1 MSFRI
6 TSSPFSH
13 NQQSTG
19 RLMLWVVLACI
30 PGIAAQWYF
39 FGYGN
44 IIQVI
49 LAIIVALLA
58 ESLVL
63 KLRNL
68 PIKSQLADNS
78 ASLTAVLLGVSLPP
92 LAPWWV
98 IVIGTFSAIII
109 AKQLYGGLGQNPFN
123 PAMVGYVI
131 LLISF
136 PVQMSSWLPPIPLQ
150 GTHISFM
157 DTLSIIFSGQTL
169 NDDDVFK
176 LMLGVD
182 GISQATP
189 LDTLKTG
196 LHGGHSI
203 SEIFGQP
210 IYNDL
215 AGIGWQWVNISF
227 FIGGL
232 FLLWKKVIQWQLSLS
247 FLLTLAIVSTFGW
260 LLEPLNNASPVFHLL
275 SGATMLCAFFIVTD
289 PVTASTTAK
298 GRLIFGALV
307 AVLVWLIRSYGGY
320 PDGVAF
326 AILLANITVP
336 LIDHYTQPRVYG
348 HR

>member
-1 MSFRI
+1 
-6 TSSPFSH
+6 
-13 NQQSTG
+13 
-19 RLMLWVVLACI
+19 MLWVVLACL

-39 FGYGN
+39 FGYGS
-44 IIQVI
+44 IIQVL
-49 LAIIVALLA
+49 LAIIIALLA
-58 ESLVL
+58 EGLVL
-63 KLRNL
+63 KLRSL
-68 PIKSQLADNS
+68 PIIPRLADNS
-78 ASLTAVLLGVSLPP
+78 ALLTAVLLGISIPP

-98 IVIGTFSAIII
+98 ITIGTFSAIVI

-136 PVQMSSWLPPIPLQ
+136 PVQMSSWFPPKTLQ
-150 GTHISFM
+150 GTHIGLM
-157 DTLSIIFSGQTL
+157 DTLAIIFSGHTL
-169 NDDDVFK
+169 SGDDVFK

-196 LHGGHSI
+196 LRSGHSI
-203 SEIFGQP
+203 SDVLRQP

-215 AGIGWQWVNISF
+215 GGIGWQWINMGF

-232 FLLWKKVIQWQLSLS
+232 LLLWKKIIQWQLSLS
-247 FLLTLAIVSTFGW
+247 FLLTLTIISTLGW
-260 LLEPLNNASPVFHLL
+260 LVDPTNNASPWLHLL

-289 PVTASTTAK
+289 PVTASTTVK

-307 AVLVWLIRSYGGY
+307 AILVWLIRSYGGY

-336 LIDHYTQPRVYG
+336 LIDHYTQPRAYG